1 MVRLIVNRAGFSI
14 LTLLMV
20 GLVLFFL
27 TRTIAGDPALVVLGS
42 DATQQ
47 QIEEFRRDNNLD
59 QPVVTQY
66 AQWLIRIVR
75 YGDFG
80 KSFVTGRQ
88 MSDEVARG
96 LPITFRIV
104 AIAFCFALLL
114 ALPLGIISAIFHD
127 RWIDHLT
134 RVFAVIG
141 VSVPG
146 FWLGLILIRFLAVE
160 LRWVPPGGYI
170 PPAAGLWP
178 HLQSLLLPCF
188 CLGIYY
194 VGILS
199 RMTRSSLIE
208 VMASDYIRTARSL
221 GLSRARILIY
231 ALKNALVPVV
241 NIAAMSFGYMFGWAL
256 VIEQVFNIP
265 GMSRALL
272 TAISQRDYF
281 MIQAVVF
288 VFTAIFIL
296 ANLIADLLNRYLTP
310 KLRTAR

>member
-1 MVRLIVNRAGFSI
+1 
-14 LTLLMV
+14 
-20 GLVLFFL
+20 
-27 TRTIAGDPALVVLGS
+27 
-42 DATQQ
+42 
-47 QIEEFRRDNNLD
+47 
-59 QPVVTQY
+59 
-66 AQWLIRIVR
+66 
-75 YGDFG
+75 
-80 KSFVTGRQ
+80 

-104 AIAFCFALLL
+104 FIAFSFAILA
-114 ALPLGIISAIFHD
+114 ALPLGVISAIFHD

-134 RVFAVIG
+134 RVFSVIG

-160 LRWVPPGGYI
+160 LRWFPPGGYI
-170 PPAAGLWP
+170 PPAEGLRS
-178 HLQSLLLPCF
+178 HLWSLVLPCF
-188 CLGIYY
+188 CLGVYY

-208 VMASDYIRTARSL
+208 VMASDYIRTAYAL

-272 TAISQRDYF
+272 NAISQRDYF

-288 VFTAIFIL
+288 VFTSIFIL
-296 ANLIADLLNRYLTP
+296 ANLVADLLNRYLTP